1 MQKEPTFHDRGW
13 CFTFRFPSGFPGLCV
28 KDEGEGEELGLQ
40 IPGCSSSWRLAHPGN
55 WSIGIGEGGL
65 SRRATRG
72 CERTGAVGIHP
83 EAGGGRREALPR
95 PGRVWATDLDEV
107 DHDCPFGGVAR
118 WPAFPEVSLSHSLV
132 EPLSGMGGRAVSG
145 RGGV

>member
-1 MQKEPTFHDRGW
+1 MQREAA
-13 CFTFRFPSGFPGLCV
+13 S
-28 KDEGEGEELGLQ
+28 ELGRW
-40 IPGCSSSWRLAHPGN
+40 GSAR
-55 WSIGIGEGGL
+55 
-65 SRRATRG
+65 
-72 CERTGAVGIHP
+72 
-83 EAGGGRREALPR
+83 RREAQPR
-95 PGRVWATDLDEV
+95 PGRVCATDLDEV